1 MIVAWTERNVLNR
14 VIGTLVLLGREIDG
28 IRILE
33 VPGRRSG
40 RLRRT
45 PVKVLELDSGRYV
58 VSLHGQSGWTRN
70 LRHNPRARLLVGRK
84 IEAVLAI
91 ELTDD
96 EKTPVVE
103 AYRVV
108 ATRSET
114 RRRLARPAAEV
125 PVFRLDLS

>member
-14 VIGTLVLLGREIDG
+14 VIGTLVLLGRETDG

-33 VPGRRSG
+33 VPGCRSG

-70 LRHNPRARLLVGRK
+70 LRHSPGRPTMASLRIAQWSEPDAQNSRALLNS
-84 IEAVLAI
+84 
-91 ELTDD
+91 LT
-96 EKTPVVE
+96 
-103 AYRVV
+103 
-108 ATRSET
+108 
-114 RRRLARPAAEV
+114 RPE
-125 PVFRLDLS
+125 